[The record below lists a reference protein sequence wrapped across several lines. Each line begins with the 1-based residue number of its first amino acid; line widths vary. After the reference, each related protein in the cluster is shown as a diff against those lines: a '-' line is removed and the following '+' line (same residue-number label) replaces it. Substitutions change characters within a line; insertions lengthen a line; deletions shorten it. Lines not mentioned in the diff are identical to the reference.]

1 MRNRKLLLY
10 VSAGAGILKAVTF
23 SAAPWAHA
31 LPLAARYDLT
41 SEVHNSDIR
50 RNVAY
55 VCRRDAYGRTC
66 TYVWHSGRHRSH
78 TSGSWSNVS
87 PYQSRGSGYYPY
99 GSGYYPWTWGNP
111 QGNK

>member
-1 MRNRKLLLY
+1 MRNRMLVL
-10 VSAGAGILKAVTF
+10 VSMGAAILTAAPF
-23 SAAPWAHA
+23 SAAPRAQA
-31 LPLAARYDLT
+31 LPLALHYGIT
-41 SEVHNSDIR
+41 SEVHESDIR

-55 VCRRDAYGRTC
+55 VCLPDAYGRTC
-66 TYVWHSGRHRSH
+66 TYVWRSDRSH
-78 TSGSWSNVS
+78 QSHTYWSNVS